1 MRASFVGMVA
11 VGVLSAAILSGC
23 GSTSES
29 STGHPHPR
37 RDQHRGVLDH
47 PGHYDY
53 S

>member
-29 STGHPHPR
+29 STVTPTPVETSTVR
-37 RDQHRGVLDH
+37 VLDH